1 MTAHTPDHLARTYVN
16 ELNRRRLDRLR
27 RGVQVCACGA
37 EYAPTSDGRRQHRTL
52 HGHTPA
58 PSTTPGGDVA

>member
-1 MTAHTPDHLARTYVN
+1 MSAHTPDQHALGYIAEQRARQA
-16 ELNRRRLDRLR
+16 DRLR
-27 RGVQVCACGA
+27 RRVQVCACGA

-58 PSTTPGGDVA
+58 PGTTPGGDVA